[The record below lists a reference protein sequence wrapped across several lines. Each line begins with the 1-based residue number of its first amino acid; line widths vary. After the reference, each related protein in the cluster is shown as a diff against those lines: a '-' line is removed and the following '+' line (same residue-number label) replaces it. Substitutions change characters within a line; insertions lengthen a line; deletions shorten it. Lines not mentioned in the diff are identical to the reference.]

1 MSSFKTLLDTFG
13 KNLIKPFFKK
23 ILNANSPQ
31 AAFDAYRDED
41 FPPQIRAKYNEDL
54 IKAMGAHASNYFFMG
69 AISQVVMMGKFYE
82 DLEKVGR
89 TKDVDAGQLATL
101 VLETFAAMYLQ
112 QEQEFKIDCGASKAI
127 VREIRAMSEGKP
139 FLNPDLCNCPK
150 CRQKKKEKDPA
161 SIFEDAMGKSEEP
174 PTEKIPEELVKEL
187 FAKVMGMH
195 PDDIKVFKLKPSDT
209 PGEPPQEIKDLID
222 KGVDEFFKKEEE
234 KLRKRSQAENN

>member
-1 MSSFKTLLDTFG
+1 MSTFKTLLDKFS
-13 KNLIKPFFKK
+13 KSISKPFFKK
-23 ILNANSPQ
+23 ILNASSPQ

-41 FPPQIRAKYNEDL
+41 FPPQIRASYNEDL

-69 AISQVVMMGKFYE
+69 ALAQVVMMGKFHE
-82 DLEKVGR
+82 HLEKRGR
-89 TKDVDAGQLATL
+89 TEDIDAGQLAAL

-127 VREIRAMSEGKP
+127 MLEIQAMSEGKP

-161 SIFEDAMGKSEEP
+161 SIFEDAMEGTSEP
-174 PTEKIPEELVKEL
+174 PTEKISEDLVKEL
-187 FAKVMGMH
+187 FAKFMGMN
-195 PDDIKVFKLKPSDT
+195 PDDIKVFKLNPSDT